1 MANIKL
7 LDCTLRDGGY
17 LNDWKFGY
25 DEIIT
30 VFERLVSAGIDII
43 EVGFIDERRDYDHDR
58 TIFPDVES
66 VNRTFEGINPKDAMV
81 VGMIDYG
88 TCSIENVIPAKD
100 SFLDGIRVIFKKHI
114 MKEALAFCSS
124 LKELG
129 YDVFVQ
135 AVSITSYDDEEF
147 ATLLELVNEVEPY
160 AFSIVDTYGLLHK
173 NQLIHYFDIANKV
186 LSNNISLGYHSHNN
200 FQLGYAN
207 CIELAEKE
215 IGRTLLLDGSLYG
228 MGKGAGNTPI
238 ELLAMYMRE
247 NFNVNYHLS
256 QLLEAVDVTIQ
267 DCYRMTPWGYNLKF
281 FIAASNDCHPNYVAA
296 LTEKKKLSVKSINEI
311 LAMIPKEKK
320 LLFDNALIEEL
331 YVDYQA
337 IEYEDKEDLYKL
349 ISEWAHRNILLA
361 GPGRRVGEVDK
372 IRRYQE
378 ENDAILISVN
388 FIPENIKTDYVFMNN
403 AKRYVK
409 LAGKLSE
416 ALRDAKD
423 VKTIATS
430 NVTRAQGR
438 FDYVLEYEKLLD
450 EDALIK
456 DNPLFMLIKL
466 CKLAGAKS
474 IALAGFDGYE
484 KCVDTNYVNPNM
496 EYVFSKEKADVLNE
510 DTASGIK
517 RANLPYPIVFV
528 TESLY
533 ERLL

>member
-1 MANIKL
+1 
-7 LDCTLRDGGY
+7 
-17 LNDWKFGY
+17 
-25 DEIIT
+25 
-30 VFERLVSAGIDII
+30 
-43 EVGFIDERRDYDHDR
+43 
-58 TIFPDVES
+58 
-66 VNRTFEGINPKDAMV
+66 
-81 VGMIDYG
+81 
-88 TCSIENVIPAKD
+88 
-100 SFLDGIRVIFKKHI
+100 
-114 MKEALAFCSS
+114 
-124 LKELG
+124 
-129 YDVFVQ
+129 
-135 AVSITSYDDEEF
+135 
-147 ATLLELVNEVEPY
+147 
-160 AFSIVDTYGLLHK
+160 
-173 NQLIHYFDIANKV
+173 
-186 LSNNISLGYHSHNN
+186 
-200 FQLGYAN
+200 
-207 CIELAEKE
+207 
-215 IGRTLLLDGSLYG
+215 
-228 MGKGAGNTPI
+228 
-238 ELLAMYMRE
+238 
-247 NFNVNYHLS
+247 
-256 QLLEAVDVTIQ
+256 
-267 DCYRMTPWGYNLKF
+267 
-281 FIAASNDCHPNYVAA
+281 
-296 LTEKKKLSVKSINEI
+296 
-311 LAMIPKEKK
+311 MIPKEKK

-466 CKLAGAKS
+466 CKLANAKS